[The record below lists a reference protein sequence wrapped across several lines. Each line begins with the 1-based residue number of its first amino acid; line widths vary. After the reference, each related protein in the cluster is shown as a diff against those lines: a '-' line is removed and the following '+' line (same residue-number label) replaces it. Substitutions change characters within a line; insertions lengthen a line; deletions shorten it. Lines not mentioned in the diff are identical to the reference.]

1 MRDRALIVLLLLAA
15 PLAVAEPPAPPEDHR
30 VLVEMPELQR
40 ELLRQEMQETL
51 VALNEIIGYLAEG
64 DLSAAGETAESRM
77 GISSMGKHAA
87 AARGL
92 GGPGRF
98 MPDAMRQMGFGM
110 HEAASRFAETAKRG
124 DPAEAMRAL
133 QGVTSACLACHMAYR
148 TR

>member
-1 MRDRALIVLLLLAA
+1 MICWPLLAA
-15 PLAVAEPPAPPEDHR
+15 ASAVVAEPPAPPEDHR

-40 ELLRQEMQETL
+40 ELLRQEMQDVL
-51 VALNEIIGYLAEG
+51 VALNQIIGYLADG
-64 DLSAAGETAESRM
+64 NLSAAGETAEARM
-77 GISSMGKHAA
+77 GISTMGKHAA

-110 HEAASRFAETAKRG
+110 HEAASRFAEVAKEG
-124 DPAEAMRAL
+124 DPADALRAL
-133 QGVTSACLACHMAYR
+133 QGLTSACLSCHMAYR